1 MSRQETSED
10 NCYYRRRLN
19 SRGYSIR
26 DSMTLQKSVT
36 HAKPHVE
43 SLIVN
48 LLWHSIICTLEQ
60 PLIDCTI
67 NRQYVIELPKIRE
80 KRVVQNVK
88 YQSNLMPTG

>member
-10 NCYYRRRLN
+10 RYYRRRLN
-19 SRGYSIR
+19 TRGYIIR

-36 HAKPHVE
+36 RAKPHVE

-48 LLWHSIICTLEQ
+48 LLWHSIIFTLEQ

-80 KRVVQNVK
+80 KRVAQNVK
-88 YQSNLMPTG
+88 YQSNLMPAG